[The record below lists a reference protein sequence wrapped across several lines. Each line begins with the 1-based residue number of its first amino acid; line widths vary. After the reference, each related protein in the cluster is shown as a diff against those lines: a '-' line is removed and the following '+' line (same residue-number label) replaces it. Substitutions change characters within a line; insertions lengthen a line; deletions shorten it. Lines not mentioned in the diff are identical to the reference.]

1 MVKRLPLL
9 LALCF
14 ILGSTRVDA
23 QENPFNIAV
32 TTDKLAFLLTQLYGP
47 GGLILDSLTVL
58 PSGATHS
65 AHFNSDFQTN
75 FTQFNTALAS
85 QIVNVPLPSPASGFT
100 YEFDPTLGVFTR
112 TTQSFG
118 PILAERWETIGGNR
132 FSFGFTYQRF
142 TFDTVE
148 GIDLDNIPAV
158 FTHDGFQLRGGRDDV
173 VTTNNSISATVNQ
186 ITSFLTYGVADR
198 LDISIAIPLV
208 SNELRVISEATTQRI
223 GTTNP
228 EVHFFRQ
235 QDGGLGVRR
244 LFTASGSA
252 TGLGDITVR
261 IKGAVAGSPGGN
273 GLSLALDLRVPT
285 GDEENLLGSGAAGVS
300 PFLIWSATAGPF
312 SPHVN
317 IGYRWNGESILA
329 GDPTTGETGDL
340 PDQAFYIVG
349 ADFALGSRFTFAIDL
364 LGQYVID
371 SPRVGVEEF
380 LAADGTSRFQTLAFT
395 QDSFS
400 EMSGAVGFKLN
411 AVENLLVDFNL
422 LFNIDNNGLRD
433 KVTPL
438 VGLEYAF

>member
-1 MVKRLPLL
+1 MRRRLQLF
-9 LALCF
+9 LALCLV
-14 ILGSTRVDA
+14 LGSSRAYGD
-23 QENPFNIAV
+23 EPFNIAV

-47 GGLILDSLTVL
+47 GGLIVDSLTVL
-58 PSGATHS
+58 PSGDTHS
-65 AHFNSDFQTN
+65 AHFNSDFQTD

-85 QIVNVPLPSPASGFT
+85 QLVNVPLPSPASGFT

-148 GIDLDNIPAV
+148 GLDLDNIPAV
-158 FTHDGFQLRGGRDDV
+158 FTHDGFQLGGGRADV

-186 ITSFLTYGVADR
+186 ITSFLTYGVTDR
-198 LDISIAIPLV
+198 LDISLAIPLV
-208 SNELRVISEATTQRI
+208 SNELRVISEATAQRI
-223 GTTNP
+223 GTTDL

-235 QDGGLGVRR
+235 QDGGLGDRR

-252 TGLGDITVR
+252 SGLGDITVR
-261 IKGAVAGSPGGN
+261 IKGAIAGSPGGN

-285 GDEENLLGSGAAGVS
+285 GDEEDLLGSGAAGVS
-300 PFLIWSATAGPF
+300 PFLVWSATAGAF

-317 IGYRWNGESILA
+317 VGYRWNGESILA
-329 GDPTTGETGDL
+329 GNPTTGETGDL
-340 PDQAFYIVG
+340 PDQAFYTVG
-349 ADFALGSRFTFAIDL
+349 ADFALGSRFTFALGL

-371 SPRVGVEEF
+371 SPRVGVKEF

-438 VGLEYAF
+438 VGVEYAF

>member
-1 MVKRLPLL
+1 MRRRLQLF
-9 LALCF
+9 LALCLV
-14 ILGSTRVDA
+14 LGSSRAYGD
-23 QENPFNIAV
+23 EPFNIAV

-47 GGLILDSLTVL
+47 GGLIVDSLTVL

-148 GIDLDNIPAV
+148 GLDLDNIPAV

-235 QDGGLGVRR
+235 RDGGLGVRR

-300 PFLIWSATAGPF
+300 PFLIWSATAGAF

-380 LAADGTSRFQTLAFT
+380 LAADGASRFQTLAFT
-395 QDSFS
+395 QDSFNK
-400 EMSGAVGFKLN
+400 MSGAVGFKLN

>member
-1 MVKRLPLL
+1 LV
-9 LALCF
+9 
-14 ILGSTRVDA
+14 LGSSRAYGD
-23 QENPFNIAV
+23 EPFNIAV

-47 GGLILDSLTVL
+47 GGLVVDSLTVL
-58 PSGATHS
+58 PSGDTHS

-85 QIVNVPLPSPASGFT
+85 QLVNVPLPSPASGFT

-148 GIDLDNIPAV
+148 GLDLDNIPAV
-158 FTHDGFQLRGGRDDV
+158 FTHDGFQLGGGRADV

-186 ITSFLTYGVADR
+186 ITSFLTYGVTDR

-208 SNELRVISEATTQRI
+208 SNELRVISEATAQRI
-223 GTTNP
+223 GTTDL

-235 QDGGLGVRR
+235 VDGGLGDRR

-252 TGLGDITVR
+252 SGLGDITVR

-285 GDEENLLGSGAAGVS
+285 GDEEDLLGAGAAGLA
-300 PFLIWSATAGPF
+300 PFLIWSATAGAF

-317 IGYRWNGESILA
+317 VGYRWNGESILA

-340 PDQAFYIVG
+340 PDQAFYTVG
-349 ADFALGSRFTFAIDL
+349 ADFALGSRFTFALGL

-371 SPRVGVEEF
+371 SPRVGVKEF

-395 QDSFS
+395 QDSFN

-411 AVENLLVDFNL
+411 AVENLLIDFNL

-438 VGLEYAF
+438 VGVEYAF